1 MGKKKKIKRVP
12 LERKID
18 GKKYNYVGGGP
29 DVNVEK
35 RVKSWKAKGYSVRTF
50 KGSGRSRRIYVR
62 KKR

>member
-1 MGKKKKIKRVP
+1 MGKKKIKRVP

-29 DVNVEK
+29 KTNVEARK
-35 RVKSWKAKGYSVRTF
+35 KSWKEKGYSVRIF
-50 KGSGRSRRIYVR
+50 KGSGGSRRIYVR